1 MSKKK
6 KVLLAIAILSIILLS
21 FIGGQSYSKYVT
33 QVKGEGMVDVATWN
47 FKVNGSTEE
56 RQTISLASTSYNP
69 VTLAD
74 GKIAPGTEGKF
85 NIVVD
90 GSDSEVRIWYT
101 ISIQKSSSAP
111 RNLYFKFAGNKFQAN
126 ELNTVVSASLNV
138 GNTYSAV
145 KTFPIEWHWDYE
157 TDNGDGI
164 EASDIIDTEDAKN
177 AQEFTFDVIVRAQ
190 QLQPEKV

>member
-6 KVLLAIAILSIILLS
+6 KALLVMAILSIILLS

-33 QVKGEGMVDVATWN
+33 QITTTGTLDVATWN

-56 RQTISLASTSYNP
+56 RQTISLNSTSYNP

-90 GSDSEVRIWYT
+90 ARDSEVRIWYT
-101 ISIQKSSSAP
+101 ISIEKSSSAP
-111 RNLYFKFAGNKFQAN
+111 RNLYFIFAGNKFQAN
-126 ELNTVVSASLNV
+126 ELSTVLSESINV

-145 KTFPIEWHWDYE
+145 QTNTIEWHWDYE

-164 EASDIIDTEDAKN
+164 EAGDIIDTEDAKN
-177 AQEFTFDVIVRAQ
+177 AEEFTFDVIVRAQ
-190 QLQPEKV
+190 QLQPEEA